1 VASLFDYS
9 AIDDLCSTYA
19 GLSVD
24 LSGYSVGL
32 IVCALALMQDR
43 TNWTTMTN
51 MEWDVLE
58 ALVSD
63 ALGEIDQV

>member
-19 GLSVD
+19 SATVD
-24 LSGYSVGL
+24 LSGYSIGL
-32 IVCALALMQDR
+32 IVCALALMQNR
-43 TNWTTMTN
+43 TNWTSMSN

-58 ALVSD
+58 ALISD